1 MFRNYIKI
9 AWRNLLQHKSLSFIN
24 IFGLATGMAFA
35 ILIGLW
41 IRFELSYDQ
50 FHSNKDRIAV
60 VRKHTLFNNEK
71 NTQGSIPLPLYYELK
86 SNYPE
91 VKRVSRMDWSNHH
104 SLMIGDQKFRKR
116 GTYVD
121 PGFLKMFSFPL
132 INGNVETALN
142 DPNSIVIT
150 ETLAKTLFGKENP
163 MGRTIRMDNEYNVTV
178 TGVLKDIPPNTSI
191 WFEFLAPFEFKVLN
205 VEWVRN
211 SKTRWTNNFLST
223 VLEVKEGSSIE
234 ALSKKLGPLMVQ
246 KEPKENK
253 NQTLIL
259 QPMKKWHLYSEY
271 KDWVNTGGTIEYV
284 KLFSIIGLFVLL
296 IACINFMNL
305 STARSERRAREVGI
319 RKAVGST
326 RSQLIIQFLSES
338 VLTAIL
344 AFLLSILI
352 MWIILP
358 YLKDLGF
365 EHVKIDF
372 TNVNVLLFVFGVCL
386 FTGLVAGSYPA
397 LYLSSFLPVKVLKA
411 IFKQGRGP
419 VVFRKVLVVS
429 QFAISI
435 ALIISTVI
443 IFQQIQHAR
452 TRPLGYNP
460 DNLITIPVSSDLAKN
475 YRVLKQELLTL
486 GHVAAVSK
494 ASSPM
499 TGVYNSWSDFS
510 WDGKD
515 PNENTLMD
523 VVMTEWDYELAA
535 GLKFKEGR
543 PFSREFKTDSG
554 AVILNE
560 AAIKLIGYT
569 NPVGRTIKLDTQRL
583 TIVGVVENV
592 LMKDPFAPV
601 DPTAILFNPENV
613 SNIFIRLKPEAN
625 VKAAL
630 DAFKPVVEKYNPSLP
645 FDYSFVD
652 EDFQRKFTTENQVAK
667 LSGIFAGLAI
677 FISCLGLFGLAA
689 FMAERRVKEI
699 GIRKVLGANLSA
711 LWMLLS
717 KDFVLLVMIAFAI
730 AAPVSFVFM
739 SDWLENYDYRI
750 AINWWI
756 FIVAGLLA
764 LLIALITVSSQAI
777 RAAVRNPI
785 RSLRTE

>member
-9 AWRNLLQHKSLSFIN
+9 AWRNLLQHKALSFIN
-24 IFGLATGMAFA
+24 IFGLAIGMAFA

-71 NTQGSIPLPLYYELK
+71 GTQMSIPLPLYYELK

-104 SLMIGDQKFRKR
+104 SLMIGNQKFRKR

-121 PGFLKMFSFPL
+121 PDFLKMFSFPL

-142 DPNSIVIT
+142 DPNSIVLT
-150 ETLAKTLFGKENP
+150 ETLAKTLFGNENP
-163 MGRTIRMDNEYNVTV
+163 MGKTIRMDNEYNVTV

-223 VLEVKEGSSIE
+223 VLEVKEGASME

-259 QPMKKWHLYSEY
+259 QPMKKWHLYEEY
-271 KDWVNTGGTIEYV
+271 KDWENTGGKIEYV
-284 KLFSIIGLFVLL
+284 KLFSIIGLFVSL

-338 VLTAIL
+338 VLTAVL
-344 AFLLSILI
+344 AFFLSILI

-372 TNVNVLLFVFGVCL
+372 RNLNVLLFVFGVCI
-386 FTGLVAGSYPA
+386 FSGLVAGSYPA
-397 LYLSSFLPVKVLKA
+397 IYLSSFLPVKVLKG

-429 QFAISI
+429 QFTISI

-460 DNLITIPVSSDLAKN
+460 DNLITIPISSDLHKN
-475 YRVLKQELLTL
+475 YSVLKQELLAT
-486 GHVAAVSK
+486 GHVGAVSK

-499 TGVYNSWSDFS
+499 TGIYNSWSDFS

-535 GLKFKEGR
+535 GLK
-543 PFSREFKTDSG
+543 
-554 AVILNE
+554 
-560 AAIKLIGYT
+560 
-569 NPVGRTIKLDTQRL
+569 
-583 TIVGVVENV
+583 
-592 LMKDPFAPV
+592 
-601 DPTAILFNPENV
+601 
-613 SNIFIRLKPEAN
+613 
-625 VKAAL
+625 
-630 DAFKPVVEKYNPSLP
+630 
-645 FDYSFVD
+645 
-652 EDFQRKFTTENQVAK
+652 
-667 LSGIFAGLAI
+667 
-677 FISCLGLFGLAA
+677 
-689 FMAERRVKEI
+689 
-699 GIRKVLGANLSA
+699 
-711 LWMLLS
+711 
-717 KDFVLLVMIAFAI
+717 
-730 AAPVSFVFM
+730 
-739 SDWLENYDYRI
+739 
-750 AINWWI
+750 
-756 FIVAGLLA
+756 
-764 LLIALITVSSQAI
+764 
-777 RAAVRNPI
+777 
-785 RSLRTE
+785 